1 MTVIYENLLTIKSFV
16 DLYLRAA
23 FLCYTHHTSTY
34 GRMVDGHIYF
44 IYNRVIMAIISLLF
58 FICVTAAVWN
68 DPAVFTSH

>member
-1 MTVIYENLLTIKSFV
+1 MLTIKSFV

-23 FLCYTHHTSTY
+23 FLCITHHTSTY

-58 FICVTAAVWN
+58 FISVTAAVSIEW
-68 DPAVFTSH
+68 PCCVHEPLAGPL